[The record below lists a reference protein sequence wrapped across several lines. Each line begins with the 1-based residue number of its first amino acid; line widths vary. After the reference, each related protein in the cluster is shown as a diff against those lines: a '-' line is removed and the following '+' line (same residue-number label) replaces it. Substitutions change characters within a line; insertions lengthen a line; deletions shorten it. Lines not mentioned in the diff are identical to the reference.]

1 MRTLSVLAAILLSV
15 SAQAQ
20 SLDDVVSSV
29 MKEYGGAAAWQKV
42 TSLRESGTVVPV
54 MRKGDG
60 QMTRMWKKDASLR
73 IEIVYPTDREV
84 RVLDGDHGTRNDKEV
99 TGASLDAMRLQA
111 GRLALP
117 YLLVSHRATLR
128 DLGMVEGL
136 RVVEIPLSSGL
147 ALTVSID
154 PKTWHIVR
162 SSGKASGL
170 EFVVDYSDFRRVG
183 TLLFPFAEAGTA
195 QGMPTANT
203 KIDAIAVNPAADS
216 VPAAAAH

>member
-1 MRTLSVLAAILLSV
+1 MRTLSVLAALLLTV

-29 MKEYGGAAAWQKV
+29 MKEYGGAAAWKNV
-42 TSLRESGTVVPV
+42 TALHESGTVVPV

-60 QMTRMWKKDASLR
+60 RMTRLWKKDASLR

-99 TGASLDAMRLQA
+99 TGASLDAMKLQA

-117 YLLVSHRATLR
+117 YLLVSHRATLH
-128 DLGMVEGL
+128 DLGIVDGL
-136 RVVEIPLSSGL
+136 RAVEIPLSSAL
-147 ALTVSID
+147 ALTVDVD

-162 SSGKASGL
+162 SAGKASGL

-183 TLLFPFAEAGTA
+183 QLLFPFAEAGTA

-203 KIDAIAVNPAADS
+203 KIDAITVNPASAPVS
-216 VPAAAAH
+216 ASSH